1 MKVELIKVTGRGMC
15 ILISDL
21 NPQALAQGA
30 LNVEHIING
39 PFNDVHIIAEE
50 IRMSRKIGAIKKIRE
65 QTGWGLRESKD
76 YIDKFVPTGV
86 PPEGFDYNI
95 AAENFIRQHCFVA
108 EGEFVSSDE
117 MEIL

>member
-1 MKVELIKVTGRGMC
+1 MKSELIKVKGRGMC

-30 LNVEHIING
+30 LNVNHIVNG
-39 PFNDVHIIAEE
+39 PFHDVHIIAEE
-50 IRMSRKIGAIKKIRE
+50 IRHKRKIGAIKKVRE

-76 YIDKFVPTGV
+76 YLDKFVPTGV
-86 PPEGFDYNI
+86 PEGFEYDL
-95 AAENFIRQHCFVA
+95 AADHFIREHCFVA

-117 MEIL
+117 MEII

>member
-1 MKVELIKVTGRGMC
+1 MKAELIKVTGRGMC

-39 PFNDVHIIAEE
+39 PFHDVHIIADQ
-50 IRMSRKIGAIKKIRE
+50 IANRRKIGAIKKIRE
-65 QTGWGLRESKD
+65 QTGWGLKESKE
-76 YIDKFVPTGV
+76 YIDKFIPTGT
-86 PPEGFDYNI
+86 PEGFDYMI
-95 AAENFIRQHCFVA
+95 AAENFIKKHCYVA

-117 MEIL
+117 MEII